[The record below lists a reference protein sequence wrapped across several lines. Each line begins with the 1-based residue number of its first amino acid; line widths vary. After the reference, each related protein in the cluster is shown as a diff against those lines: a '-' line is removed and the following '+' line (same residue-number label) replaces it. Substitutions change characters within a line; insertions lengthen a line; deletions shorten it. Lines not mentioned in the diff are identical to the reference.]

1 MFLIYWHPFIKEVI
15 LLIFSSLCNTVILQ
29 KEKLFYSKKQHG
41 TASPSRLMLQN
52 PFSKKDATQC
62 FTTKPGDRTTLLWI
76 YPCRGTDGS
85 VMKYLPETSQQVQNP
100 GSHLSFC
107 RRKSFVEPQFP
118 LPLCISKTCYASTS
132 SLRTKDKPMGL

>member
-52 PFSKKDATQC
+52 LLSKKDATQ
-62 FTTKPGDRTTLLWI
+62 FHNKA
-76 YPCRGTDGS
+76 
-85 VMKYLPETSQQVQNP
+85 
-100 GSHLSFC
+100 
-107 RRKSFVEPQFP
+107 RRLHHTALD
-118 LPLCISKTCYASTS
+118 LPL
-132 SLRTKDKPMGL
+132 